1 MRAYGLFALKRL
13 GQLLIVV
20 FLGVSATF
28 FITRLSPIDPV
39 EQSINRL
46 TQRSNFD
53 PEAVAEMRAVLSAMY
68 GTDKSL
74 ASQFVSFWD
83 RFVRGDLGPSLMAF
97 PTPTMRIIR
106 RALPWTVGLL
116 TTSVIITF
124 IVGNLLGGLAGYF
137 QNNPFLK
144 AFGVV
149 AIGVQPIPY
158 YIVALIFVILFG
170 FLWPVLPISGGAGM
184 FVQPGWNIHYI
195 LSILHHA
202 ILPAGSIVAVGFG
215 LWYLGMRALVSNV
228 VTEDYVTY
236 AELGGV
242 ERGRIVGSY
251 VIRNA
256 MIPQLTALAMVL
268 GGVFSGTV
276 ITEVVFSYPGLGTLL
291 LNAVAAD
298 DYTLVLGI
306 ASVSIVAVA
315 TAIFVID
322 LLYPILDPR
331 VRAE

>member
-291 LNAVAAD
+291 LNAVAAG
-298 DYTLVLGI
+298 DYTLVLSI

>member
-291 LNAVAAD
+291 LNAVAAG

>member
-1 MRAYGLFALKRL
+1 MRAYGLFVLRRL

-28 FITRLSPIDPV
+28 FVTRLSPIDPV
-39 EQSINRL
+39 EQTINRL
-46 TQRSNFD
+46 AGRSNFN
-53 PEAVAEMRAVLSAMY
+53 PGAVVQMREALTELY
-68 GTDKSL
+68 GTDRSL
-74 ASQFVSFWD
+74 AAQFVSFWS
-83 RFVRGDLGPSLMAF
+83 RFLRGDLGPSLMAF
-97 PTPTMRIIR
+97 PTPTTEIIR

-116 TTSVIITF
+116 TFSVIITW

-137 QNNPFLK
+137 QNNFLLK

-170 FLWPVLPISGGAGM
+170 FLWPILPISGGAGM
-184 FVQPGWNIHYI
+184 FVQPGWNIPYI

-242 ERGRIVGSY
+242 KRSRIVGSY

-256 MIPQLTALAMVL
+256 MIPQLTALAMLL
-268 GGVFSGTV
+268 GGIFSGAI
-276 ITEVVFSYPGLGTLL
+276 ITEEVFSYPGLGTLL
-291 LNAVAAD
+291 IDAVNAG
-298 DYTLVLGI
+298 DYALVLGV
-306 ASVSIVAVA
+306 ASISIVAVA
-315 TAIFVID
+315 TAIFIID